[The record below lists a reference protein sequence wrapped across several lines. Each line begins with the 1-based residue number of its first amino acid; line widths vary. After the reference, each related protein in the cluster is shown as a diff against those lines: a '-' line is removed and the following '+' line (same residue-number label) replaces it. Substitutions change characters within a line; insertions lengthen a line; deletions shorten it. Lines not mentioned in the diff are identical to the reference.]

1 MNETSAP
8 EAPSGETQ
16 PRETQ
21 WPRWEVLKQDAPA
34 RPHQAVGSVH
44 ATDPEHALVTART
57 LFARRPSAVSMW
69 VVPDHAILAR
79 TQEQDERGE
88 PLPDTAEGEAQPYVV
103 ARKVN
108 HKRSMTFVDVVG
120 TVTATSP
127 ARALDLARATFPE
140 PPALAWWVFPDA
152 AVTRTDDTPETVESW
167 FAPAKDK
174 TYRQQS
180 SYGVVGTHASERR
193 GRRAAAPAGEQSG
206 GEHD

>member
-1 MNETSAP
+1 MTGRP
-8 EAPSGETQ
+8 D
-16 PRETQ
+16 TQ
-21 WPRWEVLKQDAPA
+21 WPRWEVFKQDAPG

-44 ATDPEHALVTART
+44 ATDADHALVTART

-69 VVPDHAILAR
+69 AVPDHAILAR

-88 PLPDTAEGEAQPYVV
+88 PLPDLASGDVRTYVV
-103 ARKVN
+103 ARKTT

-120 TVTATSP
+120 TVDADSP
-127 ARALDLARATFPE
+127 AAALALARERFPE

-152 AVTRTDDTPETVESW
+152 AVARTDDTPGTVESW

-180 SYGVVGTHASERR
+180 SYGVVGTHASKRNP
-193 GRRAAAPAGEQSG
+193 RAG
-206 GEHD
+206 GPDRD